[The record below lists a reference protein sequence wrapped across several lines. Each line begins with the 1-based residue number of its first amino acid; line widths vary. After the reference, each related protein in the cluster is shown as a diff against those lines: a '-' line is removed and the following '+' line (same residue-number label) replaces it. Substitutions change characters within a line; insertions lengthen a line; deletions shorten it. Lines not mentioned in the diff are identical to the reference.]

1 MSGWELAF
9 VEKIQSIR
17 RREAKEIQSANRLKA
32 WNEAIFF
39 ATNVTVSVVIFL
51 VQVLTGGELRTRD
64 VFTTFS
70 LINIVQL
77 TMTKFFSFAV
87 MVCQQRLAKLFQLSM
102 VERILCSRVS
112 VSWLVYV

>member
-17 RREAKEIQSANRLKA
+17 TQEAKEIQSANRLKA

-87 MVCQQRLAKLFQLSM
+87 MVCQP
-102 VERILCSRVS
+102 VNEVVS
-112 VSWLVYV
+112 AIDCGTDFMLTSLRCMYA